1 MRAQR
6 TLLVLKLLALIGLT
20 AATSF
25 LHHGHIRNFLLLV
38 YDLLS
43 RRLKG
48 SQRKHNLRMQP
59 SLVQVYF
66 DDPAVHYEVW
76 VQRKSRCLEI
86 GLHFEGDREENR
98 RWAQALSQRA
108 PEIQA
113 LLGPGVELEEWT
125 KKWTRLHESRAVGG
139 DEWRPSQSLTP
150 ELAEEVA
157 ERLARYIEAM
167 EPILAEER
175 AGVVR

>member
-1 MRAQR
+1 MRSQAS
-6 TLLVLKLLALIGLT
+6 LFVLKLCVLT
-20 AATSF
+20 ALVTATALS
-25 LHHGHIRNFLLLV
+25 HHGHIRQFLLV
-38 YDLLS
+38 VQDRLS
-43 RRLKG
+43 QRLKG
-48 SQRKHNLRMQP
+48 SLREHNLRMQP

-76 VQRKSRCLEI
+76 VQRKTRSLEI
-86 GLHFEGDREENR
+86 GLHFEGDREESQ
-98 RWAQALSQRA
+98 RWAQALSRRA

-113 LLGPGVELEEWT
+113 LLGPRVELEEWT
-125 KKWTRLHESRAVGG
+125 RKWTRLHESRAVRG

-175 AGVVR
+175 PGVVR

>member
-1 MRAQR
+1 MRSQAS
-6 TLLVLKLLALIGLT
+6 LFVLKLLALIGLT

-25 LHHGHIRNFLLLV
+25 LHHGHIRQFLLLV
-38 YDLLS
+38 QDLLS

-48 SQRKHNLRMQP
+48 SQPQPNLRMQP
-59 SLVQVYF
+59 SFVQVYF
-66 DDPAVHYEVW
+66 DDPVVHYEVW
-76 VQRKSRCLEI
+76 VQRKTRSLEI
-86 GLHFEGDREENR
+86 GLHFEGDREESQ
-98 RWAQALSQRA
+98 RWAQALSRRA

-113 LLGPGVELEEWT
+113 LLGPRVELEEWT
-125 KKWTRLHESRAVGG
+125 RKWTRLHESRAVGG